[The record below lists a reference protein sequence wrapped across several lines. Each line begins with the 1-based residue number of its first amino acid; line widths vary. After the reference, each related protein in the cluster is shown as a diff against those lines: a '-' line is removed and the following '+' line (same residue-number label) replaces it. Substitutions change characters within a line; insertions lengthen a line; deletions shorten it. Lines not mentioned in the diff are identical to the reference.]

1 MKHKIGS
8 YESNLFKEIINNR
21 NCKRSSLNGK
31 LFKYLRRVN
40 LDTYEVAVG
49 LVSSLPGVQI
59 STRFIQ
65 SHYTVF
71 RINFSVTAHLLN
83 PALVRNLFNRHRL
96 VLVSEET
103 DKTFEGIQGFIFIRN
118 KDKFEMHL
126 IDQNKNWVAV
136 FQYETDKDSTV
147 KNKNYYSE
155 FYKIKFTSGTL
166 SV

>member
-1 MKHKIGS
+1 MKHKTDA

-21 NCKRSSLNGK
+21 NCKRTSLNGK

-40 LDTYEVAVG
+40 IDTYEVAVG
-49 LVSSLPGVQI
+49 VVSSLPGVQI

-65 SHYTVF
+65 SHDTVF

-83 PALVRNLFNRHRL
+83 PALVRNLFIRHRL
-96 VLVSEET
+96 LLVSEET
-103 DKTFEGIQGFIFIRN
+103 DKVFEGIQGFIFIRN
-118 KDKFEMHL
+118 KDKFEMQL
-126 IDQNKNWVAV
+126 IDRNKNCVAI
-136 FQYETDKDSTV
+136 FQYETDKTSPV

-155 FYKIKFTSGTL
+155 FYKVKFTSGTL

>member
-1 MKHKIGS
+1 MKHKTDS
-8 YESNLFKEIINNR
+8 YKGNLFKEIINNR
-21 NCKRSSLNGK
+21 NCKRTSLNGK

-40 LDTYEVAVG
+40 IGTYEVAVG
-49 LVSSLPGVQI
+49 LVSSLPGVRI
-59 STRFIQ
+59 STRVVQ
-65 SHYTVF
+65 SHDTVF

-103 DKTFEGIQGFIFIRN
+103 DKVFEGIQGFIFIRN

-126 IDQNKNWVAV
+126 IDRNKNWVAV

-147 KNKNYYSE
+147 KNKDYYSE
-155 FYKIKFTSGTL
+155 FYKVKLTPGTL

>member
-1 MKHKIGS
+1 MKHKTDA

-21 NCKRSSLNGK
+21 NCKRTSLNGK

-40 LDTYEVAVG
+40 IGTYEVAVG
-49 LVSSLPGVQI
+49 LVSSLPGVRI
-59 STRFIQ
+59 STRVVQ
-65 SHYTVF
+65 SHDTVF

-103 DKTFEGIQGFIFIRN
+103 DKVFEGIQGFIFIRN

-126 IDQNKNWVAV
+126 IDRNKNWVAV

-147 KNKNYYSE
+147 KNKDYYSE
-155 FYKIKFTSGTL
+155 FYKVKLTPGTL

>member
-1 MKHKIGS
+1 MKHKTDA

-21 NCKRSSLNGK
+21 NCKRTSLNGK

-49 LVSSLPGVQI
+49 VVSSLPGVQI

-65 SHYTVF
+65 SHDAVF

-83 PALVRNLFNRHRL
+83 PILVRNLFNRHRL

-103 DKTFEGIQGFIFIRN
+103 DKVFEGIQGFIFIRN

-126 IDQNKNWVAV
+126 IDQNKNCVAV

-155 FYKIKFTSGTL
+155 FYKVKYTSGTL